1 MNKKVKAI
9 LIIAVICGI
18 IPFCNGCTAMPIRK
32 EVLPE
37 ATIEELEIAYN
48 SMDADAMMDC
58 LDEKTQKSIT
68 AGMKIAMGLVGAV
81 TGVDLGFSAED
92 LIEALPLF
100 QEIAYEYAGD
110 MEYPAID
117 FQVLETYIKG
127 KRATVYFV
135 EAYSEEMIV
144 ANMVK
149 EKSKWY
155 ITLGGT
161 KITEESA
168 DRIIIAG
175 QEEEDE
181 TDKEE
186 EGFFQKYINIEKV
199 EELLTELFSEA

>member
-1 MNKKVKAI
+1 
-9 LIIAVICGI
+9 
-18 IPFCNGCTAMPIRK
+18 
-32 EVLPE
+32 
-37 ATIEELEIAYN
+37 
-48 SMDADAMMDC
+48 
-58 LDEKTQKSIT
+58 
-68 AGMKIAMGLVGAV
+68 
-81 TGVDLGFSAED
+81 
-92 LIEALPLF
+92 
-100 QEIAYEYAGD
+100 
-110 MEYPAID
+110 
-117 FQVLETYIKG
+117 
-127 KRATVYFV
+127 
-135 EAYSEEMIV
+135 
-144 ANMVK
+144 MVK